1 MRFRNFRSFTEN
13 PRRLAIAAV
22 LFLGV
27 ADGCQSA
34 NKETAVPVPGGIQV
48 FHGQEPP
55 ETSDFVFVDIDE
67 FEIRAWQR
75 SQIDKM
81 AVAYARSVNA
91 NVAYIQITHESQ
103 DEILFT
109 ATAFRTN

>member
-1 MRFRNFRSFTEN
+1 MQFRNFRSFAEN
-13 PRRLAIAAV
+13 PRRLAIVAV

-34 NKETAVPVPGGIQV
+34 KQTAGPVPDGIQV

-91 NVAYIQITHESQ
+91 NVAYIQITRESQ